1 MKNANKNGGFTLFDL
16 IIIVVIITILGA
28 LAFMA
33 LGTDATR
40 SKIMAFGS
48 GATIKCYSGGV
59 VIYEGKSTGKIKSE
73 EYSDGYYFKDAA
85 DKKLKEVSGN
95 CVIAYD

>member
-1 MKNANKNGGFTLFDL
+1 MKNANKNKGFLVVELFIVVAIL
-16 IIIVVIITILGA
+16 IILGT
-28 LAFMA
+28 LVFTF

-48 GATIKCYSGGV
+48 GATIKCYSGDV